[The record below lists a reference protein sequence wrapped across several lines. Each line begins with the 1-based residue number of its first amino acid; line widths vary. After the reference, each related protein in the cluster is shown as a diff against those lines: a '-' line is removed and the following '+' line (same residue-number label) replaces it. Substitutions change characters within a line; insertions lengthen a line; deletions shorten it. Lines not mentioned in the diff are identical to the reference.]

1 MPTSVRVAVVIVV
14 LGVWTIV
21 VGAQL
26 VGFFL
31 GKSDLPNVA
40 LLGVPGAVVL
50 AVAPWPTRSK
60 TPAKPPARPR
70 AKRATP
76 AKDRDAS

>member
-21 VGAQL
+21 IGAQL

-31 GKSDLPNVA
+31 GKADLPNVA
-40 LLGVPGAVVL
+40 LLGVPAAVVL
-50 AVAPWPTRSK
+50 AVAPLPIRR
-60 TPAKPPARPR
+60 KPPTKPRPKPVEPVEGE
-70 AKRATP
+70 AQ
-76 AKDRDAS
+76 

>member
-1 MPTSVRVAVVIVV
+1 MPTSVRVAVVLVV

-40 LLGVPGAVVL
+40 LLGVPGAVVI
-50 AVAPWPTRSK
+50 AVAPWPSR
-60 TPAKPPARPR
+60 KPPAKKTPP
-70 AKRATP
+70 TP
-76 AKDRDAS
+76 APAEDP